1 MLELTININNWNVG
15 DYRKF
20 LKAVK
25 ENDFDVVLEKVAKM
39 ISTWTLPGDPTNLEY
54 YDTLSMG
61 TWRDIATKVNEAL
74 TAEFDTKK

>member
-39 ISTWTLPGDPTNLEY
+39 ISTWNLPGDPTSLEY

-61 TWRDIATKVNEAL
+61 TWRDIVKKVNEAL